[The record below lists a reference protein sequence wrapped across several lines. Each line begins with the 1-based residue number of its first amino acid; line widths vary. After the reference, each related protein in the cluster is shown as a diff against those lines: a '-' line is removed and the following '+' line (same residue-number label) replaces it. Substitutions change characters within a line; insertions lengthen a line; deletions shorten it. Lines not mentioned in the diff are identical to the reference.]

1 MSKSIDIT
9 GRHFDRLEAVHVDH
23 VHNGQEYWLCKC
35 ECGAEHIVRKSHLLG
50 GRVRSCGC
58 LYKGKKRGVSQTPT
72 YVVCGNYVRGVDFKG
87 NSFFCDLDDFDLIRP
102 YNWYLNHDGYV
113 VARIAGKNVTMH
125 TYLLKEQYVDHANWQ
140 KVDNRR
146 NNLRKASNSENAANM
161 PPYSGHIKGVRWMQ
175 RNNKYAAR
183 ISWKKHEIH
192 LGMFRNYEDAVRA
205 RLLAEQRYFGEFAP
219 QKALFKQYG
228 IEV

>member
-1 MSKSIDIT
+1 MSKRIDIT
-9 GRHFDRLEAVHVDH
+9 DRRFGRLKAVCVDH
-23 VHNGQEYWLCKC
+23 VNNGQEYWLCEC
-35 ECGAEHIVRKSHLLG
+35 ECGAKHVVRKSHLLS

-58 LYKGKKRGVSQTPT
+58 LYKGQKRGASQTPT

-87 NSFFCDLDDFDLIRP
+87 NSFFCDLADFNLIRP

-113 VARIAGKNVTMH
+113 VARMSGKNVTMH
-125 TYLLKEQYVDHANWQ
+125 TYLIGAKYVDHANWN
-140 KVDNRR
+140 KADNRR
-146 NNLRKASNSENAANM
+146 NNLRTASNSENAANI
-161 PPYSGHIKGVRWMQ
+161 PPHSGRIKGVRWMQ
-175 RNNKYAAR
+175 RNKKYAAR
-183 ISWKKHEIH
+183 INWQKREIH
-192 LGMFRNYEDAVRA
+192 LGLFRNYEDAIRA